1 MSKVAYSSSY
11 LRGMEHLVEISQQLS
26 HAKNLEDIINVT
38 QTSARHLTG
47 ADGATFIL
55 REKDLCFYVDED
67 AIAPLWKGQKF
78 PVSQCVS
85 GWAMLNK
92 STAVIEDIF
101 QDPRIPIEFY
111 RPTFVKS
118 MVMVPIR
125 KNDPIGAI
133 GNYWAKPHKASEE
146 EVRLL
151 DTLANSAAI
160 ALENVRLISDMQKV
174 NMLLQSSLEV
184 RDELITIAS
193 HELKTPLTSLLL
205 QLQSVH
211 RQVDVETSTMPTP
224 AQLVKALDL
233 SIRQVYSLKDL
244 IEKLLDLSEV
254 RLGRLQLQFHKVNLS
269 QKIKNMAEQ
278 FTTELSAAKC
288 PLKLALEDNIEIEC
302 DSARIEQVV
311 ANLVSNVLKY
321 ACGTDVKITLKKPA
335 QGIVLFSIEDKGP
348 GIPKEMHE
356 KIFERFGRGVSPKNK
371 TGIGLGLF
379 ISRALIEAHGGRIYV
394 ESTVGSGSKFTV
406 ELPSR

>member
-1 MSKVAYSSSY
+1 MSKRAYSSSY

-160 ALENVRLISDMQKV
+160 ALEGQY
-174 NMLLQSSLEV
+174 
-184 RDELITIAS
+184 A
-193 HELKTPLTSLLL
+193 
-205 QLQSVH
+205 
-211 RQVDVETSTMPTP
+211 P
-224 AQLVKALDL
+224 AKF
-233 SIRQVYSLKDL
+233 
-244 IEKLLDLSEV
+244 
-254 RLGRLQLQFHKVNLS
+254 LG
-269 QKIKNMAEQ
+269 
-278 FTTELSAAKC
+278 
-288 PLKLALEDNIEIEC
+288 
-302 DSARIEQVV
+302 
-311 ANLVSNVLKY
+311 
-321 ACGTDVKITLKKPA
+321 G
-335 QGIVLFSIEDKGP
+335 
-348 GIPKEMHE
+348 
-356 KIFERFGRGVSPKNK
+356 
-371 TGIGLGLF
+371 
-379 ISRALIEAHGGRIYV
+379 SR
-394 ESTVGSGSKFTV
+394 
-406 ELPSR
+406 